1 MITEQRPLR
10 IGIVGTDNSHVEQV
24 ILLLNVEHRLPGV
37 RVVAI
42 CSEDSER
49 AAELADLGSVPLTV
63 RSPAEMLGAIDA
75 GIVADRHGDLHARHA
90 TPLLDA
96 GLPMFIDKPFALESE
111 DARAMIHAATVSG
124 ALLTSYSPLRWAEE
138 VVALRALDG
147 EGPLLS
153 LTVTGAATTVSE
165 YGGIHFYGVH
175 PAEIACQLA
184 PGPIQLLGVERDANT
199 VTIRA
204 TMGET
209 RVTLVLVDPG
219 ELPPTPFH
227 ITAVRRGRVDATPV
241 TLAADY
247 LLPGL
252 IRFIEMIDSGI
263 PPLSA
268 DDLLRPVEL
277 LSTVRHGLEDSSV
290 GSAARDDG

>member
-1 MITEQRPLR
+1 MSSQRRPLR

-24 ILLLNVEHRLPGV
+24 IRLINVEERLPGV

-42 CSEDSER
+42 CGEDAER
-49 AAELADLGSVPLTV
+49 AAELAEFGSVPLTV
-63 RSPAEMLGAIDA
+63 SSPAEMLGTIDA

-90 TPLLDA
+90 IPLLAA
-96 GLPMFIDKPFALESE
+96 GVPTFVDKPFALEAE
-111 DARAMIHAATVSG
+111 DARAMIHAAAASG

-138 VVALRALDG
+138 VVALRALES

-184 PGPIQLLGVERDANT
+184 PGPIQLLGVEHDADVVT
-199 VTIRA
+199 VRA
-204 TMGET
+204 TMGGT
-209 RVTLVLVDPG
+209 RVCLILVDPG
-219 ELPPTPFH
+219 DLPPTPFH
-227 ITAVRRGRVDATPV
+227 ITAVRRGRVEATPV
-241 TLAADY
+241 TLSADY
-247 LLPGL
+247 LLPGIL
-252 IRFIEMIDSGI
+252 RFIEMIDSGV

-277 LSTVRHGLEDSSV
+277 LSAVRHGIDDARA
-290 GSAARDDG
+290 GAAAGDNG